1 MFRCKKANGE
11 KFLRPLTIRCL
22 FQNQASLANAFGAFF
37 FGVPNYCNTLILTDI
52 QRHTQFSVV
61 FDELTFKYLHQH
73 FLHVICVLYSRDVN
87 VFSICVIVHAFIFS
101 LLSVVL

>member
-37 FGVPNYCNTLILTDI
+37 FGVPNNCNTIILTDI
-52 QRHTQFSVV
+52 HGHTQFFVV
-61 FDELTFKYLHQH
+61 DDEFTYKYYITYFVTCLT
-73 FLHVICVLYSRDVN
+73 VT
-87 VFSICVIVHAFIFS
+87 
-101 LLSVVL
+101 

>member
-52 QRHTQFSVV
+52 HGHTQNR
-61 FDELTFKYLHQH
+61 K
-73 FLHVICVLYSRDVN
+73 
-87 VFSICVIVHAFIFS
+87 S
-101 LLSVVL
+101 LFGRLIGAINND

>member
-52 QRHTQFSVV
+52 HGHTQLCVV
-61 FDELTFKYLHQH
+61 DDEITYKYY
-73 FLHVICVLYSRDVN
+73 IT
-87 VFSICVIVHAFIFS
+87 
-101 LLSVVL
+101 LSTRYLCAV